1 MTWVLAADHRVIL
14 LALLSS
20 VERLPPT
27 TSTAPFPR
35 SAPPGHETH
44 AAAIIRHEVV
54 REDRAGPTQV
64 DRPVTDKVEKTVEA
78 AIEVVDKVAA
88 ETFQCNEMIKEAVAE
103 EMEEDANELIEKLR
117 ASLTYYSSLSN
128 TKN

>member
-1 MTWVLAADHRVIL
+1 M
-14 LALLSS
+14 
-20 VERLPPT
+20 
-27 TSTAPFPR
+27 
-35 SAPPGHETH
+35 
-44 AAAIIRHEVV
+44 
-54 REDRAGPTQV
+54 
-64 DRPVTDKVEKTVEA
+64 EA

-117 ASLTYYSSLSN
+117 ASLTDYSSLSN